1 MIILQAENITA
12 GYTREVNILYEVGIR
27 LKSGQIVSVIGP
39 NGAGKSTLLKT
50 IFGILK
56 PSNGKISLKE
66 EDITGLK
73 PDKVANK
80 GISYVPQV
88 ENVFPSL
95 TIQENLEMGAFIR
108 DDDYSQRLNEI
119 YELFPILG
127 DRRKQ
132 KAGQLSGGQRQ
143 MVAMGRALMVDPQV
157 LLLDE
162 PSAGLSPKLVDMIF
176 EKIIDINKSG
186 VSMIIVEQNA
196 REALKMADHGYVL
209 AMGRNVLDDSFRRVG
224 MLELVVY
231 GIVFGS
237 IISLGAI
244 GLTLVFGIIR
254 FANFAHGDLMSSGA
268 YFALFMVTGLL
279 SWIGVPDTTFGS
291 LSFGWRMLIAFP
303 VSMFMVGCVAI
314 AADRILYRKLRN
326 NKSSPVML
334 AMSSLGVAFII
345 RMLIL
350 IFWGADSLFYRP
362 GLMRPALEL
371 PLGVKIRPDQILI
384 LFVVLSLVVL
394 LHLYLQ
400 KTKMGKAMRAT
411 ADNMELALVSGI
423 DTERVII
430 LTWGVGGALAA
441 AGGILY
447 GIDVQVHAYMGW
459 NFLIPLFA
467 ATILGTIG
475 NMWGALVGGL
485 VIGVAQQVS
494 TAFLLST
501 YKPAVA
507 FMLMILILLIRPKGI
522 FGGKQE

>member
-12 GYTREVNILYEVGIR
+12 GYTREVNILYDVGIR
-27 LKSGQIVSVIGP
+27 LTSGQIVSVIGP

-56 PSNGKISLKE
+56 PTNGKISLKD

-88 ENVFPSL
+88 DNVFPSL

-209 AMGRNVLDDSFRRVG
+209 AMGRNVLDDSGDALLANEEVG
-224 MLELVVY
+224 
-231 GIVFGS
+231 
-237 IISLGAI
+237 
-244 GLTLVFGIIR
+244 R
-254 FANFAHGDLMSSGA
+254 
-268 YFALFMVTGLL
+268 
-279 SWIGVPDTTFGS
+279 
-291 LSFGWRMLIAFP
+291 
-303 VSMFMVGCVAI
+303 
-314 AADRILYRKLRN
+314 
-326 NKSSPVML
+326 
-334 AMSSLGVAFII
+334 
-345 RMLIL
+345 
-350 IFWGADSLFYRP
+350 
-362 GLMRPALEL
+362 
-371 PLGVKIRPDQILI
+371 
-384 LFVVLSLVVL
+384 
-394 LHLYLQ
+394 LYL
-400 KTKMGKAMRAT
+400 
-411 ADNMELALVSGI
+411 
-423 DTERVII
+423 
-430 LTWGVGGALAA
+430 GG
-441 AGGILY
+441 
-447 GIDVQVHAYMGW
+447 
-459 NFLIPLFA
+459 
-467 ATILGTIG
+467 
-475 NMWGALVGGL
+475 
-485 VIGVAQQVS
+485 
-494 TAFLLST
+494 
-501 YKPAVA
+501 
-507 FMLMILILLIRPKGI
+507 
-522 FGGKQE
+522 